1 MNFKKG
7 VIIILQNVKT
17 GTKLEDHMTGQK
29 EIPFIRLLKIMS
41 EDVRKISGG
50 EYELDDIMYKISK
63 AEKGKKNIARALK
76 NELYG
81 EVILLPEKSKGK
93 SPARFYKTV
102 CYICDRLVDFTKSEN
117 FIYRTGFESPSDMW
131 NFLLNV
137 PDDAPYP
144 EDFLSDE
151 NSYVLCFQL
160 EKDYSGIVV
169 ELGNQNIVYEKD
181 GETYPAK
188 RLSITSVKEDGMVL
202 LAEYEIV
209 NGNIYTASHSGS
221 LLCDKNCETKETEE
235 YFVPGN
241 INERFNTEELCKC
254 EKLFGRQHCMMK
266 QIDVR
271 GIIKLIAR
279 LKYLK
284 DNREVRIGNPNSR
297 DLCEILE
304 NKNDSAGEL
313 KLNHGDYSIIPIT
326 ANYVYAD
333 SLEEGEVKSHH
344 KSPVSHYRK
353 GCEKIVNKFG
363 TEYSR
368 KGSVV
373 NAGNETIRIYK
384 Y

>member
-1 MNFKKG
+1 
-7 VIIILQNVKT
+7 
-17 GTKLEDHMTGQK
+17 MTGQK

-41 EDVRKISGG
+41 EDVRRISGG

-81 EVILLPEKSKGK
+81 EVSLLPEKSKEK

-102 CYICDRLVDFTKSEN
+102 CYICNRLVDFTKSEN

-137 PDDAPYP
+137 PEDTPYP

-151 NSYVLCFQL
+151 SSYVLCFQL
-160 EKDYSGIVV
+160 DRAYSGVVV
-169 ELGNQNIVYEKD
+169 ELGNQNITYEKG

-188 RLSITSVKEDGMVL
+188 RLSITSVKEDGIVL
-202 LAEYEIV
+202 LAEYEII
-209 NGNIYTASHSGS
+209 NGNIYVVSHSGS
-221 LLCDKNCETKETEE
+221 LLCNRNCELKETEE

-241 INERFNTEELCKC
+241 INERFNMEELCKY
-254 EKLFGRQHCMMK
+254 EKHSERQYCMMK
-266 QIDVR
+266 QVDVK
-271 GIIKLIAR
+271 GLIKLIAR

-284 DNREVRIGNPNSR
+284 NNRETKAGNPTVRVLRGISEGR
-297 DLCEILE
+297 
-304 NKNDSAGEL
+304 NDSAGEL
-313 KLNHGDYSIIPIT
+313 KLNHDDYSVIPIT

-333 SLEEGEVKSHH
+333 ALEEKEIKSHH
-344 KSPVSHYRK
+344 KSPVSHYRR

-373 NAGNETIRIYK
+373 NADNETIRFYK